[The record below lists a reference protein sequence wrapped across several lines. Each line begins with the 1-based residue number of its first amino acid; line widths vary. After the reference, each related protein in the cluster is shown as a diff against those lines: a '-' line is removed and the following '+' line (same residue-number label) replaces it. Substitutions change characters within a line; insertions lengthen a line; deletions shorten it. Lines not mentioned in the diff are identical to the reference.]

1 MNNKVAIAFMIIFIV
16 FAAISIINDQPDV
29 NNDSSAFIH
38 ADYSQSDYEI
48 IYFAGGCFW
57 GVQAYFDNMLGVVYT
72 DVGYINGNSE
82 NTSYFYLKDTEHAE
96 AVQVVY
102 DKEIISLEELVEYF
116 YRVVDPTELNK
127 QGADVGIQYRSGIYY
142 LKESDLEVIEKV
154 TQAEQEKYSKEIVT
168 EIEPFKNYVA
178 AEVEHQDY
186 LIKKPSGYCHINLSN
201 IPNEKPRINSKDY
214 SIPEEEILREK
225 LTDLQYMVT
234 QQKET
239 EPPFD
244 NEYYT
249 NKEKGLYVDIVSG
262 EPLFLSI
269 DKYESG
275 SGWPSFTR
283 PISREVLTYQ
293 YDYQM
298 EYPRIEVRS
307 RVANSHLGHV
317 FDDGPI
323 KEGSLRYCINSAALE
338 FIPLEEFKDRGYEKF
353 AIYFE

>member
-1 MNNKVAIAFMIIFIV
+1 
-16 FAAISIINDQPDV
+16 
-29 NNDSSAFIH
+29 
-38 ADYSQSDYEI
+38 
-48 IYFAGGCFW
+48 
-57 GVQAYFDNMLGVVYT
+57 
-72 DVGYINGNSE
+72 
-82 NTSYFYLKDTEHAE
+82 
-96 AVQVVY
+96 
-102 DKEIISLEELVEYF
+102 
-116 YRVVDPTELNK
+116 
-127 QGADVGIQYRSGIYY
+127 
-142 LKESDLEVIEKV
+142 
-154 TQAEQEKYSKEIVT
+154 
-168 EIEPFKNYVA
+168 
-178 AEVEHQDY
+178 
-186 LIKKPSGYCHINLSN
+186 
-201 IPNEKPRINSKDY
+201 
-214 SIPEEEILREK
+214 
-225 LTDLQYMVT
+225 MVT
-234 QQKET
+234 QQNET

-249 NKEKGLYVDIVSG
+249 NKEKGLYIDIVSG

-338 FIPLEEFKDRGYEKF
+338 FIPLEEFKNRGYENF